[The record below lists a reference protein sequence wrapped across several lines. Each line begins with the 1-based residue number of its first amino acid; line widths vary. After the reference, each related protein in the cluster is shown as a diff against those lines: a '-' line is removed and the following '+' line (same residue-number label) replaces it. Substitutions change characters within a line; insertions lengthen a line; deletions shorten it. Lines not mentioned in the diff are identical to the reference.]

1 MFSKIFSSK
10 KSSLILF
17 WVSAGISGFG
27 LVFLL
32 LSWRYS
38 HISLL
43 SSPSYPVS
51 KLQKIAKKEV
61 RLLEPSL
68 SFFLG
73 EKIALD
79 FPNFENEIDF
89 YHLEPRPDWSH
100 FSPYILQLKKSQS
113 KRPISYGEKVYLSY
127 GDQQGL
133 LISNDPGPFWIV
145 LQDGCPPICK
155 IQIDSPDE
163 SKISSKIFQF
173 TVAFQKAYP
182 GCSIREHSAF
192 LKLGQ
197 AKLWGPDQL
206 LENDSSFR
214 LEIQG
219 ESDTYLCGVEEGTIL
234 FYQDDIWM
242 PLEIDDF
249 PLAQDKPLARISKK
263 SDRSMEIEGWD
274 ETGEKHYTF
283 SLFPISIPIL
293 NIKSEE
299 WMSSIRMKT
308 QKKISCLLERQ
319 KMVLKVGDWLVK
331 CSGKWK
337 ALKDE
342 REVQDCY
349 DRCDL
354 ELFVFDGIE
363 NRNGIKFIQGRL
375 FHAMRAQCLPIE
387 VPIRSPRHRETRR
400 QSLTSHLRGEK

>member
-10 KSSLILF
+10 KSSQILI
-17 WVSAGISGFG
+17 WVSAGIAGFG
-27 LVFLL
+27 FIFFLV
-32 LSWRYS
+32 SWRYS
-38 HISLL
+38 KTSLL
-43 SSPSYPVS
+43 FPPSYPVYR
-51 KLQKIAKKEV
+51 LAKSVRKEIGT
-61 RLLEPSL
+61 LEPSL
-68 SFFLG
+68 SFYLG
-73 EKIALD
+73 EEIHLEL
-79 FPNFENEIDF
+79 PNFQNEIDF
-89 YHLEPRPDWSH
+89 FHFEPRPDCSH
-100 FSPYILQLKKSQS
+100 FSPYILQLKRSHS
-113 KRPISYGEKVYLSY
+113 KRPVSYGEKIYLFY
-127 GDQQGL
+127 GERQGL
-133 LISNDPGPFWIV
+133 EIAHEPGPFWLV
-145 LQDGCPPICK
+145 LEDVCPPMCK
-155 IQIDSPDE
+155 IHISSPDE
-163 SKISSKIFQF
+163 SKISSKVIEFP
-173 TVAFQKAYP
+173 VAFQKACP

-206 LENDSSFR
+206 LDDASSYR

-242 PLEIDDF
+242 PLEIDDLL
-249 PLAQDKPLARISKK
+249 LAQDKPLARIIKK
-263 SDRSMEIEGWD
+263 SDRSLEIEGWD

-283 SLFPISIPIL
+283 SLFPISVPIL

-299 WMSSIRMKT
+299 WMSSIRMET

-363 NRNGIKFIQGRL
+363 NRNGLKYIQGRL
-375 FHAMRAQCLPIE
+375 FHAMRTQCLPIE
-387 VPIRSPRHRETRR
+387 VPIRSPRHRETKR